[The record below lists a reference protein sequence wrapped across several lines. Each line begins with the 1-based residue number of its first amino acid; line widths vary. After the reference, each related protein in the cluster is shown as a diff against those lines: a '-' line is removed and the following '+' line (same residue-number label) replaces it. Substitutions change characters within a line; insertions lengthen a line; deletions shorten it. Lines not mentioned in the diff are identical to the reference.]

1 MTRRSPPRRLE
12 TSDLPFLIGR
22 PTWAACLTFAVGL
35 LLAAGAFAILWLLTD
50 GLAADLHWYQL
61 LFYTVAVTL
70 FGMGAVIGFD
80 RSFGFQ
86 LTLDTEGVRI
96 SGLFTQR
103 LLTWQEI
110 TDIRFRRGRW
120 YGSVDVYKVGHIAI
134 YVDGSNN
141 PRRHWSSL
149 WFGYYDIPRLMKLS
163 AKELT
168 ALLRHAKRRA
178 DAGWPDAAPRTRQ
191 KAG

>member
-1 MTRRSPPRRLE
+1 MASRSRPVRLE
-12 TSDLPFLIGR
+12 ASDLPYVIQR
-22 PTWAACLTFAVGL
+22 PIWAACVAFAIGL
-35 LLAAGAFAILWLLTD
+35 LFAASAFGILWLLAD
-50 GLAADLHWYQL
+50 GLAAGLHWYQL
-61 LFYTVAVTL
+61 LFSIVVMAF
-70 FGMGAVIGFD
+70 FGMAAVIGFD

-86 LTLDTEGVRI
+86 LTLDIEGVRI

-110 TDIRFRRGRW
+110 TGIRFRRGRW
-120 YGSVDVYKVGHIAI
+120 YGSVDVYIVGHIAI
-134 YVDGSNN
+134 QVDGSNN

-149 WFGYYDIPRLMKLS
+149 WFGYYDIPRLMDLR

-168 ALLRHAKRRA
+168 ALLSHAKRRA
-178 DAGWPDAAPRTRQ
+178 DAGWPEAAPRTRQ